1 MGTFAVSATR
11 RSAPNRSFTFARIS
25 ATAAGSAWRSRDG
38 LGRHARRHDGE
49 RRSRRGPAHCHH
61 REQDQFLRGHPQ
73 RRHSARGLP
82 LYTGRTTIVLQTN
95 ISRSD
100 GKLAAI
106 VTQTQIVLPATEQPP
121 DKSRLRASSP
131 RRTSRGSL
139 ERFHI
144 GWKQKHFCTVAF
156 SGGNRIPLPIK
167 PGACFS

>member
-1 MGTFAVSATR
+1 MAWADALGGMTASIALAEGQRTATVESKTNFFAAI
-11 RSAPNRSFTFARIS
+11 PKGD
-25 ATAAGSAWRSRDG
+25 TA
-38 LGRHARRHDGE
+38 
-49 RRSRRGPAHCHH
+49 
-61 REQDQFLRGHPQ
+61 HPVCV
-73 RRHSARGLP
+73 P
-82 LYTGRTTIVLQTN
+82 LHTGRTTIVLQTN
-95 ISRSD
+95 ITRSD

-156 SGGNRIPLPIK
+156 SGGNRIPPPIK